1 MLIKSGIHYILR
13 RHDGKIISMDFTAEG
28 DATLPMAQKSRIEA
42 ALFAHKLGDSFAF
55 PDIAIPVYEPQ
66 PMYVDEEIESGI
78 LTGPCEWEPEIC
90 DWRQDPVLGDK
101 LYEDAKARKLLE
113 GE

>member
-28 DATLPMAQKSRIEA
+28 DATLSM
-42 ALFAHKLGDSFAF
+42 AHKLGDSFAF